1 MYKTAEEIGNSFPLF
16 QELLKEEQLI
26 RESAADIEKRFE
38 KVNSELSEVQEK
50 RAEVL
55 TNKVL
60 GKATD
65 KELKAASDVVEKKEK
80 EFAQI
85 LEEKETISNLK
96 HTHTQDE
103 IRAAYTTFTSD
114 YYTGTM
120 KPLEDE
126 LEKAKDE
133 YMRLFDLYHQA
144 TEEFSRF
151 KSMYAGRMTNREMND
166 WLPEM
171 QRGDNIFVSPAHL
184 KDKFYSY

>member
-26 RESAADIEKRFE
+26 SESAAKIEKRFE
-38 KVNSELSEVQEK
+38 KVNSELVEVQEK
-50 RAEVL
+50 RAEIL
-55 TNKVL
+55 RNKVL

-65 KELKAASDVVEKKEK
+65 KELKVASDVVEQKEK

-85 LEEKETISNLK
+85 VEEKETISNLQ

-103 IRAAYTTFTSD
+103 IREAYTTFMSS

-126 LEKAKDE
+126 LKKAKDE
-133 YMRLFDLYHQA
+133 YMRLFDLYYQA
-144 TEEFSRF
+144 TDEFSRF
-151 KSMYAGRMTNREMND
+151 KSMYAGRMANRNMND
-166 WLPEM
+166 WLPQLNQGEH
-171 QRGDNIFVSPAHL
+171 IFVSPAHL
-184 KDKFYSY
+184 KDKFHSY